1 MQATQV
7 NPELELLKVFLVEVS
22 GPKLKSSQTRVFAWF
37 STLIFPG
44 YKILLMNRLDVDE
57 IQPSV

>member
-7 NPELELLKVFLVEVS
+7 NPEMEFLKVFLVEVF

-37 STLIFPG
+37 STLIFPC

-57 IQPSV
+57 I